1 MKWQLDKEYMRN
13 HILSYVE
20 FQLSQGYGLG
30 DVKAVLLRYGYESDL
45 VEEIC
50 SSINPGKYTHRKKT
64 GNKELDEDLYF
75 YIQNLLVD
83 YIKKEQSQG
92 YTLEVI
98 EKALVNFG
106 HHPKMVRKAI
116 RAVRDGSVT
125 DLQPV
130 FKFPP
135 GLMFLISLAGI
146 VLFIMYMTFTTDA
159 QLYVVFLSFLPALAM
174 VLIVF
179 AVILNTG
186 NKRLV
191 QMLPI
196 VSVGGVVLL
205 FLGILE
211 ISPVARQLSEPG
223 TILIINVFLGFI
235 GASLMS
241 LFSRLQPKR
250 VSVEEIIDSVPA
262 PLPEQKQPKKERLKL
277 KKA

>member
-1 MKWQLDKEYMRN
+1 MKWELDREYMRN
-13 HILSYVE
+13 HLLSYVE
-20 FQLSQGYGLG
+20 FQLSQGYGIS
-30 DVKAVLLRYGYESDL
+30 DVKSVLLRYGYESDL
-45 VEEIC
+45 VDEIC
-50 SSINPGKYTHRKKT
+50 GEVDTTKYSHKKKT
-64 GNKELDEDLYF
+64 GKKELDEDLYF
-75 YIQNLLVD
+75 YIQNLMVD

-125 DLQPV
+125 DLQPAL
-130 FKFPP
+130 KLPP
-135 GLMFLISLAGI
+135 GIMFLVSLAGI

-174 VLIVF
+174 ILIVF
-179 AVILNTG
+179 SIIMNTA
-186 NKRLV
+186 NRRLV

-196 VSVGGVVLL
+196 VSVGGVVLI

-211 ISPVARQLSEPG
+211 ISPVARQLSQPG
-223 TILIINVFLGFI
+223 TILVINAFLGFV

-262 PLPEQKQPKKERLKL
+262 PLPEQKQVKKERLKL
-277 KKA
+277 KKV